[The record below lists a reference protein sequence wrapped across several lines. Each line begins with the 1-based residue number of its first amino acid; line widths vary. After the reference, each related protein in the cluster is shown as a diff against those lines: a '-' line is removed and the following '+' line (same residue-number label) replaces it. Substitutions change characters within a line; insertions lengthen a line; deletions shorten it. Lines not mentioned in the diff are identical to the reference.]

1 MMSYALKDAFL
12 LSKVSVIYSLSFI
25 HGKDTFVR
33 KNKEKR
39 VFLWFFAHLFVS
51 LQHEKKIKDMPED
64 KKAQIVSLIRDT
76 IRASE
81 PTAQIILY
89 GSRARG
95 DAREDSDWDV
105 LAIIDKPR
113 LTLQDRSNLQFPVW
127 DKGLALGQEINVF
140 SYTRRQWEQAPPSLF
155 KFNVMKEGITL

>member
-1 MMSYALKDAFL
+1 
-12 LSKVSVIYSLSFI
+12 
-25 HGKDTFVR
+25 
-33 KNKEKR
+33 
-39 VFLWFFAHLFVS
+39 
-51 LQHEKKIKDMPED
+51 MPED

-113 LTLQDRSNLQFPVW
+113 LTLKDRSNLQFPVW

-155 KFNVMKEGITL
+155 KYNVMKEGITL

>member
-1 MMSYALKDAFL
+1 
-12 LSKVSVIYSLSFI
+12 
-25 HGKDTFVR
+25 
-33 KNKEKR
+33 
-39 VFLWFFAHLFVS
+39 
-51 LQHEKKIKDMPED
+51 MPED

-155 KFNVMKEGITL
+155 KYNVMKEGITL

>member
-1 MMSYALKDAFL
+1 
-12 LSKVSVIYSLSFI
+12 
-25 HGKDTFVR
+25 
-33 KNKEKR
+33 
-39 VFLWFFAHLFVS
+39 
-51 LQHEKKIKDMPED
+51 MPED

-155 KFNVMKEGITL
+155 KFNVLKEGVTL

>member
-1 MMSYALKDAFL
+1 ML
-12 LSKVSVIYSLSFI
+12 
-25 HGKDTFVR
+25 DTFVR

-51 LQHEKKIKDMPED
+51 LQHEIKIKDMPED

-155 KFNVMKEGITL
+155 KYNVMKEGITL